1 MSKYIS
7 IFFLAIVVSITLFFT
22 LGLLFG
28 GGEGS
33 EGIIFSI
40 GAILILLFCY
50 LIAQMHYLIDTLKKG
65 K

>member
-22 LGLLFG
+22 LGILFE

-33 EGIIFSI
+33 EGIILSI
-40 GAILILLFCY
+40 GAILILFFSY
-50 LIAQMHYLIDTLKKG
+50 LIAQMHCLIDISKKR

>member
-7 IFFLAIVVSITLFFT
+7 IFFLAIVVSIILFFT
-22 LGLLFG
+22 LGFLFG

-33 EGIIFSI
+33 EGIILAI
-40 GAILILLFCY
+40 GAILILLFSY
-50 LIAQMHYLIDTLKKG
+50 LIAQMHCLIDTLKKR